1 MKKLL
6 VGLTAVSAAAGIACA
21 DDPKSPP
28 SKARSN
34 PTPPTPVARSGSRPS
49 GVAVVPPYSNQPAR
63 LNGYANLPETRRY
76 PGSLP
81 LQNNGLA
88 NRAGNWRLRQS
99 DNRTLPDQN
108 ANGIGRRNWRRF
120 ELDQRGDPN
129 DLTRNLNGRRA
140 RDLQNVSPGQDA
152 INGRRANRVLPNAG
166 TPVVNAGRKRGG
178 NPVVAFNNG
187 DAVSF
192 SDASR
197 RCHDFGRG
205 HDRDWWH
212 RRCHTI
218 ILIGGGFWAWDAGW
232 WYPAWGYD
240 YSYSNY
246 AYAGPIYGY
255 DGLPPD
261 QVIANVQSALQE
273 LGYFPDAVD
282 GVLTPSTQQAI
293 ANYQQDHGLSVTG
306 AIDRPTLLSL
316 GFVY

>member
-6 VGLTAVSAAAGIACA
+6 VGLTAVFAAAGITCA
-21 DDPKSPP
+21 DDPKSLP
-28 SKARSN
+28 SRTRSN
-34 PTPPTPVARSGSRPS
+34 QPSPPVAPS
-49 GVAVVPPYSNQPAR
+49 GNRAPSVAVVPRYSNQPPR
-63 LNGYANLPETRRY
+63 LSGYANLPETRRY
-76 PGSLP
+76 PSSLP

-88 NRAGNWRLRQS
+88 NRAANWRLRQF
-99 DNRTLPDQN
+99 DGHTLTNQN
-108 ANGIGRRNWRRF
+108 TGGTVRRNWRRF
-120 ELDQRGDPN
+120 DLDQRSDPN
-129 DLTRNLNGRRA
+129 DLTRHVNGRRD
-140 RDLQNVSPGQDA
+140 RDSQNVSLGQNLLEA
-152 INGRRANRVLPNAG
+152 HRRDRVLPNHG
-166 TPVVNAGRKRGG
+166 TPVANAGHTRRG

-187 DAVSF
+187 NAVSF
-192 SDASR
+192 SDAWR

-240 YSYSNY
+240 SSYSNY
-246 AYAGPIYGY
+246 AYDGPIYGY

-273 LGYFPDAVD
+273 LGYFPDPVD
-282 GVLTPSTQQAI
+282 GVLGPSTQQAV
-293 ANYQQDHGLSVTG
+293 ADYQQDHGLPITG

-316 GFVY
+316 GFIY

>member
-6 VGLTAVSAAAGIACA
+6 VGLTAVLAAAGIACA

-28 SKARSN
+28 SRARSN
-34 PTPPTPVARSGSRPS
+34 QPTPAAQNGSRPS
-49 GVAVVPPYSNQPAR
+49 GVGVVPRYSNRPGR
-63 LNGYANLPETRRY
+63 VNGYANLPETRRY
-76 PGSLP
+76 PGNLA

-88 NRAGNWRLRQS
+88 NRDGNWRLRQF
-99 DNRTLPDQN
+99 DNRALANQN
-108 ANGIGRRNWRRF
+108 TSGIVRRNWRHF
-120 ELDQRGDPN
+120 DLSGRGDPN
-129 DLTRNLNGRRA
+129 DVPRDASGRRNRNLP
-140 RDLQNVSPGQDA
+140 NVSLGQNTLDGHRGDRLLR
-152 INGRRANRVLPNAG
+152 NGG
-166 TPVVNAGRKRGG
+166 TTVANAGRNRGG

-192 SDASR
+192 ADARR

-218 ILIGGGFWAWDAGW
+218 ILISGGFWAWDAGW

-240 YSYSNY
+240 PSYSNY
-246 AYAGPIYGY
+246 AYDGPVYGY

-273 LGYFPDAVD
+273 LGYFPYAVD
-282 GVLTPSTQQAI
+282 GVLGPSTEQAL
-293 ANYQQDHGLSVTG
+293 ADYQRDQGLSITG

-316 GFVY
+316 GFIY

>member
-6 VGLTAVSAAAGIACA
+6 VGLTAVLAAAGIAGA
-21 DDPKSPP
+21 DDPKPLP

-34 PTPPTPVARSGSRPS
+34 QPPPPAAQNGSRPS
-49 GVAVVPPYSNQPAR
+49 GVVPRYSNQPAR
-63 LNGYANLPETRRY
+63 LNGYANLAETRRY

-81 LQNNGLA
+81 LQNNGLT
-88 NRAGNWRLRQS
+88 NRAGNWRLRQF
-99 DNRTLPDQN
+99 DNRNLADQN
-108 ANGIGRRNWRRF
+108 TNGIARRNWRHFDLSR
-120 ELDQRGDPN
+120 RGDPN
-129 DLTRNLNGRRA
+129 DVTRDPNGRRD
-140 RDLQNVSPGQDA
+140 RNLQNISLGQNTLD
-152 INGRRANRVLPNAG
+152 GHRGDRVLRNDG
-166 TPVVNAGRKRGG
+166 TTVANAGRNRGG
-178 NPVVAFNNG
+178 NPVVGFNN
-187 DAVSF
+187 ANTVSF
-192 SDASR
+192 SDAWR

-240 YSYSNY
+240 SSYSNY
-246 AYAGPIYGY
+246 AYDGPIYGY
-255 DGLPPD
+255 DGLAPD
-261 QVIANVQSALQE
+261 QVIANVQGALQE

-282 GVLTPSTQQAI
+282 GVLGPTTQQAI
-293 ANYQQDHGLSVTG
+293 ADYQRDRGLSITG

>member
-6 VGLTAVSAAAGIACA
+6 VGLTAVLAAAGIAGA
-21 DDPKSPP
+21 DDPKPPP

-34 PTPPTPVARSGSRPS
+34 QPPPPAAQNGSRPS
-49 GVAVVPPYSNQPAR
+49 GVVPRYSNQPAR
-63 LNGYANLPETRRY
+63 LNGYANLAETRRY

-81 LQNNGLA
+81 LQNNGLT
-88 NRAGNWRLRQS
+88 NRAGNWRLRQF
-99 DNRTLPDQN
+99 DNRNLADQN
-108 ANGIGRRNWRRF
+108 TNGIARRNWRHFDLSR
-120 ELDQRGDPN
+120 RGDPN
-129 DLTRNLNGRRA
+129 DVTRDTNGRRD
-140 RDLQNVSPGQDA
+140 RNLQNISLGQNTLD
-152 INGRRANRVLPNAG
+152 GHRGDRVLRNDGRTVA
-166 TPVVNAGRKRGG
+166 NAGRNRGG
-178 NPVVAFNNG
+178 NPVVGFNN
-187 DAVSF
+187 ANTVSF
-192 SDASR
+192 SDAWR

-240 YSYSNY
+240 SSYSNY
-246 AYAGPIYGY
+246 AYDGPIYGY
-255 DGLPPD
+255 DGLAPN
-261 QVIANVQSALQE
+261 QVIANVQGALQE

-282 GVLTPSTQQAI
+282 GVLGPTTQQAI
-293 ANYQQDHGLSVTG
+293 ADYQRDRGLSITG

>member
-6 VGLTAVSAAAGIACA
+6 VGLTAVLAAAGIACA

-28 SKARSN
+28 SRARSN
-34 PTPPTPVARSGSRPS
+34 QPTPAAQNGSRPS
-49 GVAVVPPYSNQPAR
+49 GVGVVPRYSNRPGR
-63 LNGYANLPETRRY
+63 VNGYANLPETRRY
-76 PGSLP
+76 PGNLA

-88 NRAGNWRLRQS
+88 NRDGNWRLRQF
-99 DNRTLPDQN
+99 DNRALANQN
-108 ANGIGRRNWRRF
+108 TSGIVRRNWRHFDLGR
-120 ELDQRGDPN
+120 RGDPN
-129 DLTRNLNGRRA
+129 DVPRDASGRRNRNLPNVFLGQNTLDGHRGDRLLRNG
-140 RDLQNVSPGQDA
+140 
-152 INGRRANRVLPNAG
+152 G
-166 TPVVNAGRKRGG
+166 TTVANAGRNRGG

-192 SDASR
+192 ADARR

-218 ILIGGGFWAWDAGW
+218 ILISGGFWAWDAGW

-240 YSYSNY
+240 PSYSNY
-246 AYAGPIYGY
+246 AYDGPVYGY

-273 LGYFPDAVD
+273 LGYFPYAVD
-282 GVLTPSTQQAI
+282 GVLGPSTEQAL
-293 ANYQQDHGLSVTG
+293 ADYQRDQGLSITG

-316 GFVY
+316 GFIY

>member
-6 VGLTAVSAAAGIACA
+6 VGSTAVLAAAGIACA

-28 SKARSN
+28 SRARSN
-34 PTPPTPVARSGSRPS
+34 QPAPAAQNGSRPS
-49 GVAVVPPYSNQPAR
+49 GVGVVPRYSNQPAR
-63 LNGYANLPETRRY
+63 VNGYANLPETRRY
-76 PGSLP
+76 PSNLA

-88 NRAGNWRLRQS
+88 NRDGNWRLRQF
-99 DNRTLPDQN
+99 DNRALANQN
-108 ANGIGRRNWRRF
+108 TSGIVRRNWRHF
-120 ELDQRGDPN
+120 DLSGRGDPN
-129 DLTRNLNGRRA
+129 DVPRDARGRRDRNLP
-140 RDLQNVSPGQDA
+140 NVSLGQNTLDGHRGDRLLR
-152 INGRRANRVLPNAG
+152 NGG
-166 TPVVNAGRKRGG
+166 TTIANAGRNRGG

-192 SDASR
+192 ADARR

-218 ILIGGGFWAWDAGW
+218 ILISGGFWAWDAGW

-240 YSYSNY
+240 PSYSNY
-246 AYAGPIYGY
+246 GYDGPVYGY

-273 LGYFPDAVD
+273 LGYFPYAVD
-282 GVLTPSTQQAI
+282 GVLGPSTEQAL
-293 ANYQQDHGLSVTG
+293 ADYQRDQGLSITG

-316 GFVY
+316 GFIY